1 MKKLFLILLV
11 LIMVSGMVFAEETK
25 EASFELPKYTTA
37 DKVAITVFTVVAAV
51 VVTIVTKEIVV
62 DGAYGTRD

>member
-11 LIMVSGMVFAEETK
+11 LVMVSGMVFAEETK

-37 DKVAITVFTVVAAV
+37 DKVAITVFN
-51 VVTIVTKEIVV
+51 VV
-62 DGAYGTRD
+62 DGAYGTRK